1 MRSSSSFTTEPVRGD
16 VMGSYRSKLAG
27 TERLDAE
34 RERELA
40 RRFKAGDRRA
50 GEQLVTG
57 CLPFVIAIAV
67 EYRRWGLPLEDLV
80 QQGNLGL
87 LRAAQKFDPERDV
100 RLATYA
106 AFWIRAEI
114 RDLVVRAYRVV
125 RIGTTKAERRALR
138 AYRTQSA
145 RDVDSLAAASGLS
158 PERVERL
165 LPVLAAGEVSLDAPL
180 GEDGPQPLELI
191 PADGPTPEDIAEAD
205 QTSERTQAAVSRAL
219 VRLSGRE
226 RMIVEERYLTE
237 EPVTLQ
243 ELGTRLGVSKERVRQ
258 LEERAKRKLASELDA
273 ALEAPR
279 ARSVATR

>member
-1 MRSSSSFTTEPVRGD
+1 MRSSAATDSSSRRD
-16 VMGSYRSKLAG
+16 VMGAYRSKLS
-27 TERLDAE
+27 TVERLDAD

-40 RRFKAGDRRA
+40 RRFKAGDQRA
-50 GEQLVTG
+50 GAQIITG
-57 CLPFVIAIAV
+57 CLPFVIAIAL

-80 QQGNLGL
+80 QQGNVGL

-138 AYRTQSA
+138 AYRTQTA
-145 RDVDSLAAASGLS
+145 RDVDSLAAVSGLS
-158 PERVERL
+158 PERVEQL
-165 LPVLAAGEVSLDAPL
+165 LPVLAAGEVSLDAPM
-180 GEDGPQPLELI
+180 GEDGPRPLDLM
-191 PADGPTPEDIAEAD
+191 PADGPTPEDLAEAD
-205 QTSERTQAAVSRAL
+205 EASGLAQAAVSRAL

-226 RMIVEERYLTE
+226 RMIVEERFLTE

-243 ELGTRLGVSKERVRQ
+243 ALGDRLGVSKERVRQ
-258 LEERAKRKLASELDA
+258 LEERAKRKLASELDGLVDAPARA
-273 ALEAPR
+273 AR
-279 ARSVATR
+279 